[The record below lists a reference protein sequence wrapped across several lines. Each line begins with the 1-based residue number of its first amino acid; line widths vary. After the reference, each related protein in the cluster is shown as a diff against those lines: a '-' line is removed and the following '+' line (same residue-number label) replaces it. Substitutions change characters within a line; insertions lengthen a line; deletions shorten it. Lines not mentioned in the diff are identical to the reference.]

1 MKTRTGKIARLPKEI
16 REQLNSRLQNGE
28 PGTTLVDWLNQL
40 PEVQK
45 ILTEQFSNQPI
56 RVQNLSDWKRGGYVD
71 WLRHQELRE
80 LVRWNHQRSSEFAE
94 DEGDN
99 DICDSLG
106 SYLSAQ
112 LVIHARELEEITDP
126 EERWQR
132 FRQIARELSRMRRDD
147 HRYRRF
153 ELRKQQWESTLEPV
167 EPNSTQEPETT
178 PQVHQSIKQS
188 PHILPN
194 PA

>member
-112 LVIHARELEEITDP
+112 LVIHAREL
-126 EERWQR
+126 
-132 FRQIARELSRMRRDD
+132 SRMRRDD